1 MKLIHVADIHL
12 GSGMEAKLPK
22 DKARTRRAELRNTF
36 ARLLDYAKQ
45 EGVRAILFAG
55 DIFDS
60 DTPNKGDKEYFYK
73 KLRKCEGIDFYYL
86 RGNHDSENSYTE
98 DIPNLHL
105 FGPEWVSYEL
115 EGVVISGVELGE
127 GNTRSIYST
136 LSLDQSKTNLVLLH
150 GDVKGNGKGKDA
162 LSLKS
167 LLGKGIDYLA
177 LGHLHSFEVGP
188 LDERGTWCY
197 AGCLE
202 GRGYDECG
210 EKGFVLL
217 DTDTGLTPTFVKFSQ
232 REVVEVVVD
241 ASSAQ
246 DDVEV
251 EELVEA
257 RLTGQ
262 RDNLVR
268 LILKGEMTYDGE
280 NLEEQLV
287 TRFGHLTYHLSVKDR
302 RHRLIRPEDYE
313 GDLSLR
319 GEFVRL
325 VEGSE
330 LDEETKR
337 QVLNYGLKLL
347 KEGRLEV

>member
-1 MKLIHVADIHL
+1 M
-12 GSGMEAKLPK
+12 
-22 DKARTRRAELRNTF
+22 
-36 ARLLDYAKQ
+36 
-45 EGVRAILFAG
+45 
-55 DIFDS
+55 
-60 DTPNKGDKEYFYK
+60 
-73 KLRKCEGIDFYYL
+73 
-86 RGNHDSENSYTE
+86 
-98 DIPNLHL
+98 
-105 FGPEWVSYEL
+105 
-115 EGVVISGVELGE
+115 
-127 GNTRSIYST
+127 
-136 LSLDQSKTNLVLLH
+136 
-150 GDVKGNGKGKDA
+150 
-162 LSLKS
+162 
-167 LLGKGIDYLA
+167 
-177 LGHLHSFEVGP
+177 
-188 LDERGTWCY
+188 
-197 AGCLE
+197 
-202 GRGYDECG
+202 
-210 EKGFVLL
+210 

-232 REVVEVVVD
+232 REVVEVAVD